1 MEFKKKRKKA
11 VIEVYFKDFF
21 LAFQIFAKNN
31 NNKNLCLCNAKKNRE
46 INLHDYSH
54 KTIAIVDV
62 VFEFSERREKLFLFV
77 LVFMREI
84 Y

>member
-31 NNKNLCLCNAKKNRE
+31 NNKNVCLCNAKNRE